1 MKRKISLKEIH
12 IAFFKEGISMR
23 RRFSFSLITC
33 LIAMIAVFMLFL
45 SLFGV
50 LNPAGGKLEHSLTQQ
65 LDFSFNRIHRNMD
78 QLAACTVEFSQ
89 EMTAQISAIDLPFTK
104 LRNNP
109 EALTDLQHSTYAT
122 VFNYLRLADCSGA
135 FFVLNTTVNDS
146 LEDIYYSG
154 IYLKYVNVGSDTTFQ
169 NSVCMFRGNSQVAR
183 QNNINLS
190 SAWEYETKKT
200 PSHKWKKC

>member
-89 EMTAQISAIDLPFTK
+89 EMTAQISAIDLPFT
-104 LRNNP
+104 
-109 EALTDLQHSTYAT
+109 
-122 VFNYLRLADCSGA
+122 
-135 FFVLNTTVNDS
+135 
-146 LEDIYYSG
+146 
-154 IYLKYVNVGSDTTFQ
+154 
-169 NSVCMFRGNSQVAR
+169 
-183 QNNINLS
+183 
-190 SAWEYETKKT
+190 
-200 PSHKWKKC
+200 